1 MLAADTGYG
10 RGLLLGVE
18 ATGKM
23 GVVGVTTTRQLTRVV
38 SLTYCSAETPGGM
51 LVGKGLLGAQTDF
64 S

>member
-10 RGLLLGVE
+10 WGLLLGVE

-51 LVGKGLLGAQTDF
+51 LVGK
-64 S
+64 